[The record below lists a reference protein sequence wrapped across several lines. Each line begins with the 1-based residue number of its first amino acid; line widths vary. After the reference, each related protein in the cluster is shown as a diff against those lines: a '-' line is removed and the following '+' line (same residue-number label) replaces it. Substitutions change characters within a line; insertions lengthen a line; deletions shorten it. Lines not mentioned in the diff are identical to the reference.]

1 MPSHTYEESRGRR
14 GARAIRPAAFWRA
27 AAAAAAVALAGA
39 FSACGQQR
47 DPGQSASGGRGGA
60 DTRASA
66 ARVVA
71 DTGAVAYDVEA
82 AEFPRIQFGDGQLSL
97 NDRCIVR
104 QVKLNLRMPPIYV
117 NGRPIGF
124 C

>member
-1 MPSHTYEESRGRR
+1 MSRPGYDHWRRHTARRAARASAARWRATAAAIALTGALFACGESRDKGDAASAGR
-14 GARAIRPAAFWRA
+14 GAAESMPA
-27 AAAAAAVALAGA
+27 
-39 FSACGQQR
+39 
-47 DPGQSASGGRGGA
+47 
-60 DTRASA
+60 A

-71 DTGAVAYDVEA
+71 DTGAVAYDA
-82 AEFPRIQFGDGQLSL
+82 GSAEFPRILFGDGQLSL

-117 NGRPIGF
+117 NGQPIGF